1 MKQVLVKGGKV
12 HLETVPP
19 PAIGSGMAL
28 VRVHYSL
35 ISSGTESS
43 FVSSGGTAAFA
54 LKKARDPLN
63 VEKVRRKLASVG
75 VKGTLDLVRSKLLEF
90 QAPGYSSSGVIVA
103 CGAEVPGFRVG
114 DPVACA
120 GVGYACHAEYNAVP
134 HQLLT
139 PLPDGVD
146 FDAGAFVA
154 LGAIAM
160 QGVRRAQPT
169 FGETIVV
176 IGLGLVGLLAAQI
189 ARAAGCRVIGCDPVA
204 SRRALAVELGIETAC
219 APDELDAIVH
229 EWSGGYGADAVIVC
243 AASKDSAI
251 ANQAIDLCRP
261 RGRVSVVGAV
271 GMHLEREGLFRKEV
285 DFFLSC
291 SYGPGRYD
299 TGYEEK
305 GLDYPI
311 GHVRWTEGRNMAE
324 FLRMVA
330 EGKVK
335 VAPLVSRVDFIDEAA
350 SAYEAIMRCDGDTI
364 AALLRYPITNE
375 DRPGVYPPYPPA
387 CGGEGEVNACG
398 DVVADVLAVGGAL
411 PNPVLNLRSMNP
423 PAGSVGVA
431 VVGTGAFAQA
441 FHLPNLQRIDGCHL
455 EAVAARTGSSAKQ
468 AADRFG
474 ARYCTSDFN
483 AILADPKVHAV
494 VIATRHNLHAAQ
506 ALAALDA
513 GKHVFV
519 EKPMALTVADCEAIC
534 AKAQETGLLVSVGF
548 NRVISPHA
556 RAAKAGLAKV
566 AGPKQI
572 LYRCN
577 AGPRPA
583 DHWTLD
589 PEEGG
594 GRILGEAVHF
604 FDFCCWLLGA
614 EPVSI
619 TAQAAGIAPDWNDL
633 TTLLRFPDGSLA
645 TIVYCTSGSLN
656 SGKERIEVYG
666 GSGSICI
673 DDFCGVRFDGLPG
686 KSVKPGREDKGAF
699 GLLQHFIRAVRGE
712 ESLEV
717 TAAHGLRATRIALA
731 AVDSARG
738 EFFPS
743 AAHTPPAPPQ
753 AEGTYQTDQSDPTDR
768 SEEAGPILPN
778 ESPSP

>member
-12 HLETVPP
+12 HLESVPP
-19 PAIGSGMAL
+19 PAIGPGMAL

-43 FVSSGGTAAFA
+43 FVSSGGTAAYA
-54 LKKARDPLN
+54 LKKAQDPLN
-63 VEKVRRKLASVG
+63 IEKVKRKLATVG
-75 VKGTLDLVRSKLLEF
+75 VKGTLDIVRGKLLEF
-90 QAPGYSSSGVIVA
+90 QAPGYSTSGVVVA

-114 DPVACA
+114 DRVACA

-160 QGVRRAQPT
+160 QGVRRARPT

-204 SRRALAVELGIETAC
+204 SRRALALELGLESAC
-219 APDELDAIVH
+219 APQELDGLVQ
-229 EWSGGYGADAVIVC
+229 EWTAGYGADAVIVC

-271 GMHLEREGLFRKEV
+271 GMHLEREGLFLKEV
-285 DFFLSC
+285 DFSLSC

-299 TGYEEK
+299 AGYEEK

-330 EGKVK
+330 EGKVR
-335 VAPLVSRVDFIDEAA
+335 VTPLISRVEAIDDAA
-350 SAYEAIMRCDGDTI
+350 SAYEAIARGDGDTI
-364 AALLRYPITNE
+364 AALLRY
-375 DRPGVYPPYPPA
+375 DAKVV
-387 CGGEGEVNACG
+387 EGIQKSPDPTLQLKSIA
-398 DVVADVLAVGGAL
+398 
-411 PNPVLNLRSMNP
+411 P
-423 PAGSVGVA
+423 PAGSIGVA
-431 VVGTGAFAQA
+431 VIGTGAFAQA
-441 FHLPNLQRIDGCHL
+441 FHLPNLQRIEGCHL

-468 AADRFG
+468 TADRFG
-474 ARYCTSDFN
+474 ARYCTTDFT
-483 AILADPKVHAV
+483 AILADPNVHAV

-506 ALAALDA
+506 TLAALDA

-519 EKPMALTVADCEAIC
+519 EKPMALTVEDCEAIC
-534 AKAQETGLLVSVGF
+534 AKAEQSGLLVSVGY
-548 NRVISPHA
+548 NRVFSPHA
-556 RAAKAGLAKV
+556 RAAKAALAKL
-566 AGPKQI
+566 AGPKQVI
-572 LYRCN
+572 YRCN
-577 AGPRPA
+577 AGARPA
-583 DHWTLD
+583 NHWSLD

-604 FDFCCWLLGA
+604 FDFCCWILGA
-614 EPVSI
+614 NPVEVI
-619 TAQAAGIAPDWNDL
+619 AQASGGAPDWNDL
-633 TTLLRFPDGSLA
+633 STLMRYPDGSLA
-645 TIVYCTSGSLN
+645 TVIYCTTGSPH
-656 SGKERIEVYG
+656 SGKERIELFG
-666 GSGSICI
+666 GGGSICI
-673 DDFCGVRFDGLPG
+673 DDFRGVRFDGVPG
-686 KSVKPGREDKGAF
+686 KSVKPGREDKGQR
-699 GLLQHFIRAVRGE
+699 GLLKNFIRAVRGE
-712 ESLEV
+712 EALEV
-717 TAAHGLRATRIALA
+717 TAAHGLRATRIALQA
-731 AVDSARG
+731 LASARG
-738 EFFPS
+738 IGCASP
-743 AAHTPPAPPQ
+743 
-753 AEGTYQTDQSDPTDR
+753 
-768 SEEAGPILPN
+768 LP
-778 ESPSP
+778 

>member
-19 PAIGSGMAL
+19 PAMGAGMAL

-43 FVSSGGTAAFA
+43 FVSSGSTAAYA
-54 LKKARDPLN
+54 LKKAKDPLN
-63 VEKVRRKLASVG
+63 IEKVKRKLATVG
-75 VKGTLDLVRSKLLEF
+75 VKGTLDIVRSKLLEF
-90 QAPGYSSSGVIVA
+90 QAPGYSTCGVIVA

-114 DPVACA
+114 DRVACA

-204 SRRALAVELGIETAC
+204 SRRALALELGLERAC
-219 APDELDAIVH
+219 APDELDAIAQ
-229 EWSGGYGADAVIVC
+229 EWTAGYGADAVIVC

-271 GMHLEREGLFRKEV
+271 GMHLEREGLFLKEV
-285 DFFLSC
+285 DFSLSC

-324 FLRMVA
+324 FLRMLA
-330 EGKVK
+330 EGKVI
-335 VAPLVSRVDFIDEAA
+335 VSPLISRVDAIDDATR
-350 SAYEAIMRCDGDTI
+350 AYGAIAQGDGDTI
-364 AALLRYPITNE
+364 AALLRYEVPV
-375 DRPGVYPPYPPA
+375 DLVSPA
-387 CGGEGEVNACG
+387 H
-398 DVVADVLAVGGAL
+398 GGASSRNVL
-411 PNPVLNLRSMNP
+411 PKSVLNLRAITP
-423 PAGSVGVA
+423 PAGSIGVA
-431 VVGTGAFAQA
+431 VIGAGAFARA
-441 FHLPNLQRIDGCHL
+441 VHLPNLQRIEGCHL

-468 AADRFG
+468 AAERFG
-474 ARYCTSDFN
+474 ARYCTTDIS

-506 ALAALDA
+506 TLAALDA

-519 EKPMALTVADCEAIC
+519 EKPMALTVADCKAIC
-534 AKAQETGLLVSVGF
+534 TKAEETGLLVSVGY
-548 NRVISPHA
+548 NRIFSRHA
-556 RAAKAGLAKV
+556 RAAKAALAT
-566 AGPKQI
+566 ASGPKQVI
-572 LYRCN
+572 YRCN

-583 DHWTLD
+583 NHWSID

-614 EPVSI
+614 DPISVV
-619 TAQAAGIAPDWNDL
+619 AQASGGAPDWNDL
-633 TTLLRFPDGSLA
+633 STLLRYPDGSLA
-645 TIVYCTSGSLN
+645 TVIYCTTGSPN
-656 SGKERIEVYG
+656 SGKERIEIF
-666 GSGSICI
+666 GSGGSICI
-673 DDFCGVRFDGLPG
+673 DDFRGARFDGLPG
-686 KSVKPGREDKGAF
+686 ESVKSGREDKGQR
-699 GLLQHFIRAVRGE
+699 GLLQNFIRAVRGE
-712 ESLEV
+712 EALEV
-717 TAAHGLRATRIALA
+717 TAAHGLRATRIAQEA
-731 AVDSARG
+731 MASARRG
-738 EFFPS
+738 ELEG
-743 AAHTPPAPPQ
+743 PP
-753 AEGTYQTDQSDPTDR
+753 
-768 SEEAGPILPN
+768 L
-778 ESPSP
+778 

>member
-19 PAIGSGMAL
+19 PAIGPGMAL

-43 FVSSGGTAAFA
+43 FVSSGGTAAYA
-54 LKKARDPLN
+54 LKKAKDPLN
-63 VEKVRRKLASVG
+63 IEKVKRKLATVG
-75 VKGTLDLVRSKLLEF
+75 VKGTLDIVRGKLLEF
-90 QAPGYSSSGVIVA
+90 QAPGYSTSGVIVA

-114 DPVACA
+114 DRVACA

-146 FDAGAFVA
+146 FDTGAFVA

-169 FGETIVV
+169 FGETLVV

-204 SRRALAVELGIETAC
+204 SRRALGLELGLEAAC
-219 APDELDAIVH
+219 VPDELDGLVQ
-229 EWSGGYGADAVIVC
+229 EWSAGYGADAVIVC

-251 ANQAIDLCRP
+251 ANQAIDLCRS

-285 DFFLSC
+285 DFSLSC

-299 TGYEEK
+299 AGYEEK

-330 EGKVK
+330 EGKVR
-335 VAPLVSRVDFIDEAA
+335 VTPLISRVEGIDDAA
-350 SAYEAIMRCDGDTI
+350 TAYEAITRGDGDTI
-364 AALLRYPITNE
+364 AALLRYGAEVMEGIPKTPDPMLQLKSIT
-375 DRPGVYPPYPPA
+375 
-387 CGGEGEVNACG
+387 
-398 DVVADVLAVGGAL
+398 
-411 PNPVLNLRSMNP
+411 P
-423 PAGSVGVA
+423 PAGSIGVA
-431 VVGTGAFAQA
+431 VIGTGAFAQA
-441 FHLPNLQRIDGCHL
+441 FHLPNLQRIEGCHL
-455 EAVAARTGSSAKQ
+455 ETVAARTGSSAKQ

-474 ARYCTSDFN
+474 ARYCTTDFT

-506 ALAALDA
+506 TLAALDA

-519 EKPMALTVADCEAIC
+519 EKPMALSVDDCVAIC
-534 AKAQETGLLVSVGF
+534 TKAEQSGLLVSVGY
-548 NRVISPHA
+548 NRVFSPHA
-556 RAAKAGLAKV
+556 RAAKAALAKL
-566 AGPKQI
+566 AGSKQVI
-572 LYRCN
+572 YRCN
-577 AGPRPA
+577 AGARPA
-583 DHWTLD
+583 NHWSLD

-604 FDFCCWLLGA
+604 FDFCCWLFDA
-614 EPVSI
+614 DPVEVI
-619 TAQAAGIAPDWNDL
+619 AQAVGNAPDWNDL
-633 TTLLRFPDGSLA
+633 STLLRFPDGSLA
-645 TIVYCTSGSLN
+645 TVIYCTTGSPH
-656 SGKERIEVYG
+656 SGKERIEIFG
-666 GSGSICI
+666 GGGSICI
-673 DDFCGVRFDGLPG
+673 DDFRGVRFDGVSG
-686 KSVKPGREDKGAF
+686 KSVKPGKEDKGQL
-699 GLLQHFIRAVRGE
+699 GLLRNFIRAVRGE
-712 ESLEV
+712 EALEV
-717 TAAHGLRATRIALA
+717 TAAHGLRATRIALQA
-731 AVDSARG
+731 MASARG
-738 EFFPS
+738 
-743 AAHTPPAPPQ
+743 
-753 AEGTYQTDQSDPTDR
+753 TYQADHVAPFSVPDF
-768 SEEAGPILPN
+768 
-778 ESPSP
+778 SP

>member
-19 PAIGSGMAL
+19 PAIGPGMAL

-43 FVSSGGTAAFA
+43 FVSSGGTAAYA
-54 LKKARDPLN
+54 LKKAKDPLN
-63 VEKVRRKLASVG
+63 IEKVKRKLATVG
-75 VKGTLDLVRSKLLEF
+75 VKGTLDIVRSKLLEF
-90 QAPGYSSSGVIVA
+90 QAPGYSTSGVIVA
-103 CGAEVPGFRVG
+103 CGAEVAGFRVG
-114 DPVACA
+114 DRVACA

-189 ARAAGCRVIGCDPVA
+189 ARAAGCRVIGCDPVPA
-204 SRRALAVELGIETAC
+204 RRALALELGVETAC
-219 APDELDAIVH
+219 APDELEGIVH
-229 EWSGGYGADAVIVC
+229 EWSAGYGADAVIVC

-251 ANQAIDLCRP
+251 ANQAIDLCRQ

-271 GMHLEREGLFRKEV
+271 GMHLEREGLFQKEV
-285 DFFLSC
+285 DFSLSC

-299 TGYEEK
+299 PGYEEK

-330 EGKVK
+330 EGKVR
-335 VAPLVSRVDFIDEAA
+335 VAPLISRTDSIDDAA
-350 SAYEAIMRCDGDTI
+350 NAYDAITRGDGDTI
-364 AALLRYPITNE
+364 AALLRYDVTTSAVP
-375 DRPGVYPPYPPA
+375 PVY
-387 CGGEGEVNACG
+387 GG
-398 DVVADVLAVGGAL
+398 VGGVD
-411 PNPVLNLRSMNP
+411 PVLNLRSINP
-423 PAGSVGVA
+423 PAGSMGVA
-431 VVGTGAFAQA
+431 VIGTGAFAQA
-441 FHLPNLQRIDGCHL
+441 FHLPNLQRIEGCHL

-474 ARYCTSDFN
+474 ARYCTTDLD

-519 EKPMALTVADCEAIC
+519 EKPMALTETDCEAIC
-534 AKAQETGLLVSVGF
+534 AKAAETGLLVSVGY
-548 NRVISPHA
+548 NRTFSPHA
-556 RAAKAGLAKV
+556 RAAKAVLSKV
-566 AGPKQI
+566 AGPKQV

-583 DHWTLD
+583 DHWSLD
-589 PEEGG
+589 PVEGG

-604 FDFCCWLLGA
+604 VDFCCWLLEA

-619 TAQAAGIAPDWNDL
+619 VAQAAGNAPDRNDL
-633 TTLLRFPDGSLA
+633 TTLMRFPDGSIA
-645 TIVYCTSGSLN
+645 TILYCTSGSPN

-666 GSGSICI
+666 GGGSISI
-673 DDFCGVRFDGLPG
+673 DDFRGVRFDGLPG
-686 KSVKPGREDKGAF
+686 KSVKPGREDKGQF
-699 GLLQHFIRAVRGE
+699 GLLQNFIRAVRGE

-717 TAAHGLRATRIALA
+717 TAAHGLRATRIALEA
-731 AVDSARG
+731 MASARG
-738 EFFPS
+738 GL
-743 AAHTPPAPPQ
+743 TPPTPPQ
-753 AEGTYQTDQSDPTDR
+753 AGGTNQTDQSDPTDQ
-768 SEEAGPILPN
+768 SDEV
-778 ESPSP
+778 SPLANGIFPL